1 MEYWK
6 KIITLSVILIYK
18 NVSTV
23 NGQPPVRSHVNFGT
37 ALIPEDILV
46 NSGSIWHHTF
56 QIKNIFED
64 PVPPRLKEESNL
76 TYNECQTNTASA
88 IELVKLDKVISNSTL
103 KQFKQVTNDTCQR
116 ILEIAKAFNEQK
128 DILIREIDENIET
141 IKHLAYPE
149 TDFRGNSARRYKRA
163 PLEFFS
169 VIGEKVF
176 GTARKK
182 NLKILEEQQKLLAQ
196 ATQQKFNFLA
206 ANMKMLFSANKIQ
219 NYALGNITEELSDQ
233 QRQMND
239 IVSVFNRTQMEANML
254 FTDHSLQLSFLYYV
268 LVKQN
273 AIQTQIVKSTMTVL
287 NTLTL
292 MRVQTG
298 EIRNALQKVASGQ
311 LPNELIPSH
320 ILEDTLQQIDR
331 QLMQKRSTFRL
342 AINSL
347 QYYYGI
353 NIASFGHNKTLYLQ
367 IRVPLTTAG
376 ATFQNFKIKT
386 FQIPVPVQQ
395 GREVMKHRY
404 SQIVPE
410 YPYFAIS
417 MDEEYYIELDE
428 QDLAMCKGLEGSP
441 HVCNPVKFMYS
452 VRTRPSCGLAL
463 YTGNSTMMKYYC
475 KKEYEEADYPR
486 TQIQQIGSTANLL
499 ITAVDKQF
507 IKHCDNGVQMIS
519 IPACELCVIK
529 LPCGCLLRSSE
540 GMLPAIHDECSKEYN
555 ATQDVRYPVNLLVLS
570 RILRDTELEH
580 YNGSVTFNTQ
590 PEYALPYFELE
601 EIQSDKI
608 VAAQKAK
615 SDLDQISEL
624 AQVGSDIFATAEAFI
639 NNPVTILEKIVKT
652 PYAGLAQII
661 ITLMNAASF
670 ILAAISYKKGCSS
683 AITAAMALKVAKKG
697 ALASPLPPQLPN
709 IPIHLNENEAIHN
722 ILSEFWQFS
731 KTYFYMVAVILSLY
745 LLLSAYKTLYK
756 ILVLRQCITPCDPM
770 FKEDTT
776 NVYLIVTNG
785 KCSVNLYLYTIQACA
800 DTIKLIQ
807 FEESKLKF
815 CKCPN
820 WPTRILAYVFYITSS
835 VCLLELS
842 SGGQCIR
849 LPEGVFVPITLA
861 YKLRTILNGEY
872 NCHLYVG
879 NNIYHKLEP
888 NYVSITSSRD
898 YRAKIRCVEE
908 RLKAVRDS
916 VHELQFD
923 SQQEVPAAPPIYTA
937 VDPEEQQ
944 HGQASTS
951 F

>member
-1 MEYWK
+1 M
-6 KIITLSVILIYK
+6 
-18 NVSTV
+18 
-23 NGQPPVRSHVNFGT
+23 
-37 ALIPEDILV
+37 
-46 NSGSIWHHTF
+46 
-56 QIKNIFED
+56 
-64 PVPPRLKEESNL
+64 
-76 TYNECQTNTASA
+76 
-88 IELVKLDKVISNSTL
+88 
-103 KQFKQVTNDTCQR
+103 
-116 ILEIAKAFNEQK
+116 
-128 DILIREIDENIET
+128 
-141 IKHLAYPE
+141 
-149 TDFRGNSARRYKRA
+149 
-163 PLEFFS
+163 
-169 VIGEKVF
+169 
-176 GTARKK
+176 
-182 NLKILEEQQKLLAQ
+182 
-196 ATQQKFNFLA
+196 
-206 ANMKMLFSANKIQ
+206 
-219 NYALGNITEELSDQ
+219 
-233 QRQMND
+233 
-239 IVSVFNRTQMEANML
+239 
-254 FTDHSLQLSFLYYV
+254 
-268 LVKQN
+268 
-273 AIQTQIVKSTMTVL
+273 
-287 NTLTL
+287 
-292 MRVQTG
+292 
-298 EIRNALQKVASGQ
+298 ASGQ

-320 ILEDTLQQIDR
+320 ILENTLKQIDQ

-347 QYYYGI
+347 HYYYGI
-353 NIASFGHNKTLYLQ
+353 NIASFGYNRTLYLQ

-395 GREVMKHRY
+395 GGDIKKHRY

-428 QDLAMCKGLEGSP
+428 QDRAMCKGLEGSP
-441 HVCNPVKFMYS
+441 HICNPVKFMYS

-475 KKEYEEADYPR
+475 KKEYEEAEYPH

-507 IKHCDNGVQMIS
+507 IKHCDNGAQMIS

-540 GMLPAIHDECSKEYN
+540 GMLSAIHDECSKEYN
-555 ATQDVRYPVNLLVLS
+555 TTQDVRYPVNLLVLS
-570 RILRDTELEH
+570 RILRDNELEH
-580 YNGSVTFNTQ
+580 YNGSVTFNIQ

-615 SDLDQISEL
+615 SDLDRISEL

-639 NNPVTILEKIVKT
+639 NNPVTILEKIVET

-670 ILAAISYKKGCSS
+670 IIAAISYKKGCSS

-709 IPIHLNENEAIHN
+709 IPIQSNENEAFHS

-745 LLLSAYKTLYK
+745 LLLTACKILYK

-770 FKEDTT
+770 FREDTT
-776 NVYLIVTNG
+776 NVYLVVTNG
-785 KCSVNLYLYTIQACA
+785 KYSVNLFLYTIQACA

-815 CKCPN
+815 CKCPK
-820 WPTRILAYVFYITSS
+820 WPTRILAYVYYITSS

-849 LPEGVFVPITLA
+849 LPEAVFVPITLA

-879 NNIYHKLEP
+879 NSIYHKLEP

-908 RLKAVRDS
+908 
-916 VHELQFD
+916 
-923 SQQEVPAAPPIYTA
+923 
-937 VDPEEQQ
+937 
-944 HGQASTS
+944 
-951 F
+951 

>member
-1 MEYWK
+1 MENLK
-6 KIITLSVILIYK
+6 KIFILSAILIYK
-18 NVSTV
+18 NVPSV
-23 NGQPPVRSHVNFGT
+23 KGQPPVRSHVNFGT

-56 QIKNIFED
+56 QIQNVFED
-64 PVPPRLKEESNL
+64 PIPPKLREESDL
-76 TYNECQTNTASA
+76 TFHECQANTASA

-103 KQFKQVTNDTCQR
+103 SQFKQVTNDTCQR

-128 DILIREIDENIET
+128 ELLIKDIDENIDT
-141 IKHLAYPE
+141 IKHLVYPR

-182 NLKILEEQQKLLAQ
+182 NLKILEQQHKLLAQ
-196 ATQQKFNFLA
+196 ETQQKFNFLT
-206 ANMKMLFSANKIQ
+206 ANMKMLFSVNRVQ

-233 QRQMND
+233 QKQMNN
-239 IVSVFNRTQMEANML
+239 IVSVFNRTQMEANLL
-254 FTDHSLQLSFLYYV
+254 FKDHSLQLSFLYYV

-273 AIQTQIVKSTMTVL
+273 AIQTQVVKSTMTVL

-311 LPNELIPSH
+311 LPNELIPGH
-320 ILEDTLQQIDR
+320 TLENTLQQIDL
-331 QLMQKRSTFRL
+331 QLMKKRSTFRL
-342 AINSL
+342 AISSL
-347 QYYYGI
+347 QYYYGV
-353 NIASFGHNKTLYLQ
+353 NIASFGHNGSLYLQ

-395 GREVMKHRY
+395 NGDIRKHRY

-417 MDEEYYIELDE
+417 TDEEYYIELDG

-452 VRTRPSCGLAL
+452 VRSRPSCGLAL

-475 KKEYEEADYPR
+475 KKEYEEAEYPH

-507 IKHCDNGVQMIS
+507 IKHCDNGAQMIS

-540 GMLPAIHDECSKEYN
+540 GMLPAIHDDCAKEYN
-555 ATQDVRYPVNLLVLS
+555 ATHDVRYPVNLLVLS
-570 RILRDTELEH
+570 RILKDHELER
-580 YNGSVTFNTQ
+580 YNGSVTFNIQ

-601 EIQSDKI
+601 KVQSDKI

-615 SDLDQISEL
+615 SDLDRISEL
-624 AQVGSDIFATAEAFI
+624 AQVGSEIFATAEAFI
-639 NNPVTILEKIVKT
+639 NNPITILEKIVKT
-652 PYAGLAQII
+652 PYAGIVQIG

-670 ILAAISYKKGCSS
+670 VLAAISYKKGCSS
-683 AITAAMALKVAKKG
+683 AITAAMALKVANKG

-709 IPIHLNENEAIHN
+709 IPVQSNENEAFYN
-722 ILSEFWQFS
+722 ILSEFWNFS
-731 KTYFYMVAVILSLY
+731 KAYFYMVAVILSLY
-745 LLLSAYKTLYK
+745 LLLAAYKTLYK
-756 ILVLRQCITPCDPM
+756 MLVLRQCITPCDSM

-776 NVYLIVTNG
+776 NVYLVVTNG
-785 KCSVNLYLYTIQACA
+785 KYSVNLYLYTIQACA
-800 DTIKLIQ
+800 DNIKLIQ
-807 FEESKLKF
+807 FEESHLKF
-815 CKCPN
+815 CKCPR
-820 WPTRILAYVFYITSS
+820 WPSRILAYVFQITSS

-842 SGGQCIR
+842 LGGQCIR
-849 LPEGVFVPITLA
+849 IPEGVLVPITLA
-861 YKLRTILNGEY
+861 FKLRAILNGEY

-879 NNIYHKLEP
+879 NSIYRKLEP

-923 SQQEVPAAPPIYTA
+923 SQQEVPTAPSVYTA
-937 VDPEEQQ
+937 IDPEEHQ
-944 HGQASTS
+944 HGKASTS
-951 F
+951 L